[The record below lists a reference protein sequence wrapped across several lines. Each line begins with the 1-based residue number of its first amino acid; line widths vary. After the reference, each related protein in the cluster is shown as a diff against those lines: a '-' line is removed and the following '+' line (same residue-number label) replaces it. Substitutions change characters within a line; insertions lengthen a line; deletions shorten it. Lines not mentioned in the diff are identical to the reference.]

1 MEQATPQSSL
11 VRIPHPKYTETLKY
25 GKYVRIFTHQSGS
38 TPKNEGSSS
47 KKNESDAKELKN
59 HKENVNTNADEEA
72 SIRLALELM
81 RQESWEM
88 HRIMQVATPPP
99 PSSTTQKGNLSSSI
113 YPQHETLLAVQDQR
127 REKMNRGED
136 QGSSAMNEDHR
147 LALALA
153 EEEAR
158 LDERINAGE
167 YDDVDID
174 ELSHEQL
181 VELGNRNGD
190 VKKEQ
195 WKEIA
200 DKVSGD
206 VMSLKTVNS
215 LPTEHFNE
223 DGKRKGE
230 KCLVCQCEYEK
241 GEVLKIL
248 PCGHAFHNGCISH
261 WLLDHPQCPLCK
273 RDIVQEEPSSSN

>member
-11 VRIPHPKYTETLKY
+11 
-25 GKYVRIFTHQSGS
+25 SGS

-88 HRIMQVATPPP
+88 HRIM
-99 PSSTTQKGNLSSSI
+99 
-113 YPQHETLLAVQDQR
+113 QHETLLAVQDQR

-200 DKVSGD
+200 DK
-206 VMSLKTVNS
+206 TVNS